1 MLPLKDPRDPHL
13 FEISDDAD
21 LSTAEQLLKKS
32 KGRPLIALNTKNE
45 ISGLLTARKLHA
57 TDFSKNN
64 EKKVK
69 DLMISKVL
77 VVSRDG
83 LLKDLC
89 LRMVNENLV
98 GFFISHQGQIEAAI
112 ASEDLIK
119 IIHRLLVKAPE
130 TSSLNDHFF
139 EATIG
144 QYLGNPTAFESG
156 I

>member
-32 KGRPLIALNTKNE
+32 KGRSLIALNAKNE
-45 ISGLLTARKLHA
+45 ISGLLTARKLRA

-64 EKKVK
+64 GKKVK
-69 DLMISKVL
+69 DLMISEVF
-77 VVSRDG
+77 VIPRDG

-98 GFFISHQGQIEAAI
+98 GFFISNLGQIEAAI

-119 IIHRLLVKAPE
+119 IIHRLLVQAPE

-139 EATIG
+139 KATIG
-144 QYLGNPTAFESG
+144 QYLENPTAFESG